1 MGAAASAT
9 RNVLVEKL
17 PKCTD
22 YEKAF
27 EHLHQHNIQ
36 GDGIDFDTFKEGIKE
51 LGFEIKDDDVMDY
64 FHRENTR
71 TGDESTQC
79 PGTTQSSSP
88 RWRLGAREY
97 LGELRPRHGIH
108 TEPHT
113 LSGAT
118 LL

>member
-36 GDGIDFDTFKEGIKE
+36 GDGIDFDTFKEGI
-51 LGFEIKDDDVMDY
+51 LLQG
-64 FHRENTR
+64 R
-71 TGDESTQC
+71 TCEPRCYEMGTYESV
-79 PGTTQSSSP
+79 
-88 RWRLGAREY
+88 R
-97 LGELRPRHGIH
+97 
-108 TEPHT
+108 
-113 LSGAT
+113 
-118 LL
+118 